1 MLYTYTVVA
10 ADASDKPFVVK
21 NVIELAV
28 IWPMALIIKIIY
40 LMLVVGVF

>member
-1 MLYTYTVVA
+1 MLYAHTVVA
-10 ADASDKPFVVK
+10 VGASDKPFVVK

-28 IWPMALIIKIIY
+28 ILSMALIIKIIY

>member
-1 MLYTYTVVA
+1 MLYVYTVVA
-10 ADASDKPFVVK
+10 VGASDKPFVVK

-28 IWPMALIIKIIY
+28 IESNVLIVKIIY